1 MVNRIFIA
9 TLSLALLG
17 GTAVAVAQPVRATL
31 KPEPDIVAEPG
42 AKPPSKA
49 AITDKK
55 ARADKDAKPAKA
67 PPRRRAVLQQIEPVR
82 PIGSAAP
89 EPYRPT
95 LTPPAPVVGLA
106 PRQPSFGLPSA
117 MPAPPRTTGP
127 VQLNCDAGGC
137 TDMNGTRYQGGVG
150 TTLLDGQGRTCT
162 RMGSTAQC
170 F

>member
-1 MVNRIFIA
+1 MVSRLSIF
-9 TLSLALLG
+9 TLSLVLLG
-17 GTAVAVAQPVRATL
+17 GTVAAGAQPVRATL
-31 KPEPDIVAEPG
+31 KPEPDIAAEP
-42 AKPPSKA
+42 APKPAPKA
-49 AITDKK
+49 AVTDKK
-55 ARADKDAKPAKA
+55 AKADKDAKPAKA
-67 PPRRRAVLQQIEPVR
+67 PPKRRAVLQQIDPVR

-95 LTPPAPVVGLA
+95 LTPPAPVAGL
-106 PRQPSFGLPSA
+106 PPQQPSFGLPSA
-117 MPAPPRTTGP
+117 IPAPPRTTGP

-162 RMGSTAQC
+162 RMGNTAQC